1 MNIRKTVKTIITII
15 IFIVIALII
24 VYFVKTQKYKK
35 TDETA
40 ELKDKIMQEI
50 YFLDDYLISMANS
63 VNNINLENYII
74 KAETITGQSNKE
86 NNNSNS
92 TGESK
97 EEGESSKN
105 SSSNNSSEEKSA
117 TNSYVLEPSD
127 ILVNERNP
135 DWESLK
141 IATERLYS
149 TWPTIVVDLYKLNIN
164 NETVEKFSK
173 DLDNL
178 TNSIEIEDKSST
190 LMYISKLYEN
200 LPIFGESVF
209 ENRLNNNII
218 KVKSNILNAYKLIEQ
233 QNWDEMKSY
242 INKAEDEYI
251 NVINNQYNKNQY
263 NINKAYIILKEFEKS
278 IDNQNMDILYIKYKN
293 LLDELNMISI

>member
-1 MNIRKTVKTIITII
+1 MNIKKSVKTIITII

-24 VYFVKTQKYKK
+24 VYFVKSPKYKK

-40 ELKDKIMQEI
+40 ELKDKIIQEI

-105 SSSNNSSEEKSA
+105 SSSNNSSEEKSKA
-117 TNSYVLEPSD
+117 NSYVLEPSD

-149 TWPTIVVDLYKLNIN
+149 TWPTIVIDLYKLNIN

-178 TNSIEIEDKSST
+178 TNSIKIEDKSST
-190 LMYISKLYEN
+190 LMYISKLYDY
-200 LPIFGESVF
+200 LPIFGASVF
-209 ENRLNNNII
+209 NNSLNNNII
-218 KVKSNILNAYKLIEQ
+218 ATKSNILNAYKLIEK
-233 QNWDEMKSY
+233 QNWNEMKSY

-251 NVINNQYNKNQY
+251 NVINNQNNKNQY